1 MCSASCL
8 LSAVCYVS
16 STASTSPKQNNNKM
30 QNNKMQNNKKQKQE
44 KREGA
49 SNSRFTSATQSSQRR
64 GRHTA
69 SATPKDASPA
79 RPASP
84 YSAFERMSFSRCA
97 SWNTR
102 STCSVWFW
110 FCLFC
115 VCVCVCVLGDLRQ
128 CVCFTHT
135 HSLTHS
141 LTHALSLLECNA
153 DFLICSTETGW

>member
-115 VCVCVCVLGDLRQ
+115 VCVCVCVLGEGLNTRFESMQTNACRHDTAQ
-128 CVCFTHT
+128 AQAQAQAQ
-135 HSLTHS
+135 
-141 LTHALSLLECNA
+141 ALA
-153 DFLICSTETGW
+153 QAQMQG